1 MLFIPHT
8 VSKSLEAVIDTSP
21 TNNPHL
27 YSLALVYFCLVIDFC
42 FLLLEMQLIT
52 HVCMYM
58 YVYICSSVCTCI
70 YMYIHVSMCIHVSLF
85 VSVCVYVCMC
95 MCVYVYVSIC
105 LSLCMYVC
113 MYVWATLGLPQYVI
127 LMKNFAM

>member
-8 VSKSLEAVIDTSP
+8 VSKSLEAVINTSP

-52 HVCMYM
+52 HVCMY
-58 YVYICSSVCTCI
+58 VYICSSVCM
-70 YMYIHVSMCIHVSLF
+70 YMYIHVSMCISLF
-85 VSVCVYVCMC
+85 VSVCVYVCMYVYVCVCICIC
-95 MCVYVYVSIC
+95 MSLSVYVCVYVCVGHTGTSA
-105 LSLCMYVC
+105 VC
-113 MYVWATLGLPQYVI
+113 DTHEEFCHVI
-127 LMKNFAM
+127 V